1 MTETVK
7 LALINLPCS
16 IKGFTLKM
24 NDVYTIVLNARLS
37 RETNQQSLEHEL
49 KHITE
54 GHLDREINVQE
65 VECELHGVGK
75 EWNM

>member
-1 MTETVK
+1 MSDIFVK
-7 LALINLPCS
+7 LIDLPCS
-16 IKGFTLKM
+16 VRGFTKKHARG
-24 NDVYTIVLNARLS
+24 YTVVLNS
-37 RETNQQSLEHEL
+37 RMTREQNIVTYKHEL